1 VLTAVATVLTA
12 GRILIRSVVQSRF
25 FLDDIF
31 HLAAFFTLLALSVIY
46 TVQANDSWRL
56 ARIFSG
62 DETQPSN
69 DDFNA
74 LQIRVMK
81 YQFTLATLFWTCLYL
96 VKFSFLGLYRLVLD
110 GSVLSR
116 AMLWGTAVFV
126 LLSYGV
132 CLSSVFTWCGPIT
145 DLWNLGKMSRT
156 SSKSFFC

>member
-1 VLTAVATVLTA
+1 VLTAVAAVLTT

-25 FLDDIF
+25 FLDDVF
-31 HLAAFFTLLALSVIY
+31 HLAAFLILLALSVIY

-62 DETQPSN
+62 DEAQPSDN
-69 DDFNA
+69 DFNT

-81 YQFTLATLFWTCLYL
+81 YQFTLSTLFWTCLYL
-96 VKFSFLGLYRLVLD
+96 VKYSFLSLYRLILD
-110 GSVLSR
+110 GSSLSR

-132 CLSSVFTWCGPIT
+132 CLPSVFTWCGPVS
-145 DLWNLGKMSRT
+145 DLWNLGKM
-156 SSKSFFC
+156 F